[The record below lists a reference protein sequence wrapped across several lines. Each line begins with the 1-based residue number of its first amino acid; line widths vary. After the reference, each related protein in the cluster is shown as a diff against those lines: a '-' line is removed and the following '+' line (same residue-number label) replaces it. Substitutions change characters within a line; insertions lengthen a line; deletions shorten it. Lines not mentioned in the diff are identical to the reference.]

1 MKEYLQAAVAF
12 AVLLMIIPCVVFLSP
27 NKPQA
32 AALPE
37 SSAVQGEK
45 PADAQTVKIYFTDE
59 KKLREYTMQEYMT
72 GAVLAQMPADL
83 EPAALQAQAILA
95 RTYALYRTQSES
107 AHPTPALC
115 GAVMSDDT
123 KLYHGFFTEQQ
134 AKALYKDGYGKA
146 REKIEQAVKAVQ
158 GKYLAYDGKP
168 IIVAFHAVSD
178 GHTRSAKDVWGQ
190 DIPYLASVESK
201 LDEPLK
207 QAVSKTEITSA
218 QLKEKLGKVYDD
230 ITFAGSADS
239 WLKIT
244 QTGEYGLVKQISVCG
259 RQIPADELCEALD
272 LSSQS
277 FTFELSGDKFI
288 FTCKGLGHMVGMSQ
302 LGANE
307 MAKQG
312 KTCEQILTHYFKGC
326 KICDNSPQ
334 SS

>member
-1 MKEYLQAAVAF
+1 
-12 AVLLMIIPCVVFLSP
+12 
-27 NKPQA
+27 
-32 AALPE
+32 
-37 SSAVQGEK
+37 
-45 PADAQTVKIYFTDE
+45 
-59 KKLREYTMQEYMT
+59 
-72 GAVLAQMPADL
+72 
-83 EPAALQAQAILA
+83 
-95 RTYALYRTQSES
+95 
-107 AHPTPALC
+107 
-115 GAVMSDDT
+115 
-123 KLYHGFFTEQQ
+123 
-134 AKALYKDGYGKA
+134 
-146 REKIEQAVKAVQ
+146 
-158 GKYLAYDGKP
+158 
-168 IIVAFHAVSD
+168 
-178 GHTRSAKDVWGQ
+178 
-190 DIPYLASVESK
+190 ASVESK

-277 FTFELSGDKFI
+277 FTFELSDDKFI